1 MFAVEDFTRLPV
13 GTDTPVEGRVDRCPK
28 CGRNGV
34 PVSGNDGAA
43 SYLHVQTSE
52 VIGDGMFTEP
62 KDCCRL

>member
-1 MFAVEDFTRLPV
+1 MFSVEDFTRLPA
-13 GTDTPVEGRVDRCPK
+13 GARASVEGRVERCPK

-34 PVSGNDGAA
+34 AVQASEGA

-52 VIGDGMFTEP
+52 VIGDGMRTEP